1 MTDSEAVMNLLRK
14 VPLFANLKDED
25 KVCIEE
31 TEEWRLPAGQMLVE
45 EGKHAE
51 YFFVLLEGEM
61 SVWKKHAEQ
70 DVVVA
75 RNRPGAFFGEVPLLL
90 GTPYMLSGRAERDCR
105 LIAFPEEA
113 FWKLLRLCPAISGE
127 IFRAMVTRLRNL
139 EGSARQQEKLEALG
153 TMSAGLAHELNNPSA
168 AAQRIAAHLGEVI
181 QTIQSVAHRLHHA
194 LEHEHWDRLI
204 ALVGKVLENLSA
216 DRHHHSIEQSD
227 SEDALTAWLREEG
240 VTDAWKIAPVLV
252 GAGLDMSALV
262 SLRELLPKN
271 AFGDAMRWIALRL
284 KIQTLLED
292 AEQCT
297 GRIAGLV
304 EAVRSIAR
312 QERAELA
319 DIDVHEQIRSALGV
333 LDHKLKDLRVT
344 QSLSSECGHV
354 RGYPSELAQVWVNLL
369 DNAAD
374 AVNGGGEISIRT
386 RRDDDQTVVEIIDNG
401 PGIPPENLSHIFEPF
416 FTTKGVGSGKGLGL
430 TISQGIVGNRHGGEI
445 EVESKA
451 GETRFIVRLPM
462 WRIERN
468 EGPETIAAIRAYMA
482 ELTERLEEMESR
494 PLPQTPAVS
503 EGAFATVFDV
513 PLFSQLDDSQR
524 ACLSTGTEVHFARG
538 EIVLREGDQSNFFY
552 VMLEG
557 ELRVTKFFGEQE
569 IFLATGAPGRFFGEI
584 QILLD
589 VPHSVLV
596 RVVANSRLFRLP
608 RAAFWDL
615 LRTSPAVAREIMRTL
630 ATRLRNMEGY
640 TQEREKL
647 IQLGAM
653 AAGLAHEL
661 NNPATA
667 ARRAAADLRQS
678 VEKVQDYACE
688 LNETL
693 SAEQWQQLV
702 ATSQEAV
709 DCATSQPKLNSL
721 EQSDREEVI
730 ECWLDSHKIADAWD
744 LAPALVNARVDEA
757 ALETVKRTVPAQ
769 DLENA
774 IQWLAANLTTHD
786 LLKSISHST
795 ERVSELVGAV
805 KSYSF
810 MDQAPWQ
817 EIDVHEGIENTLII
831 LGHKLRNV
839 TVTRDFDRTLPRLGA
854 YGGELNQVWTNII
867 DNAIYAVGG
876 TGRIEIRTRR
886 DGEFFLVEIADNGS
900 GIPPAV
906 QPHIFTVPFFTT
918 KGGSGTGLGLVITY
932 RIVAERHHGK
942 IDFSTGPD
950 GTQFNVRLPFEL
962 PAHA

>member
-1 MTDSEAVMNLLRK
+1 MTTIAQMTDSEAVMNLLRK
-14 VPLFANLKDED
+14 VPLFANLKEED

-51 YFFVLLEGEM
+51 HFFVLLEGEM

-216 DRHHHSIEQSD
+216 DKHHHSIEQSD

-252 GAGLDMSALV
+252 GAGLDLSALV

-271 AFGDAMRWIALRL
+271 AFGDAMSWIALRL

-312 QERAELA
+312 QERAQLA

-344 QSLSSECGHV
+344 QNLSSECGHV

-401 PGIPPENLSHIFEPF
+401 PGIPPENLSRIFEPF

-482 ELTERLEEMESR
+482 ELTERLEEIGSR
-494 PLPQTPAVS
+494 PLPQTPAIS

-569 IFLATGAPGRFFGEI
+569 IFLGSGAPGRFFGEI

-589 VPHSVLV
+589 VPHSVLI

-615 LRTSPAVAREIMRTL
+615 LRTSPTVAREIMRTL

-693 SAEQWQQLV
+693 SAGQWQQLV

-709 DCATSQPKLNSL
+709 DCATSQPKLNSF

-730 ECWLDSHKIADAWD
+730 ERWLDSHEIAEAWD

-757 ALETVKRTVPAQ
+757 ALEAFKRTVPAQ

-817 EIDVHEGIENTLII
+817 EIDLHEGIENTLII

-867 DNAIYAVGG
+867 DNA
-876 TGRIEIRTRR
+876 
-886 DGEFFLVEIADNGS
+886 
-900 GIPPAV
+900 
-906 QPHIFTVPFFTT
+906 
-918 KGGSGTGLGLVITY
+918 
-932 RIVAERHHGK
+932 
-942 IDFSTGPD
+942 
-950 GTQFNVRLPFEL
+950 
-962 PAHA
+962 